1 MTKPT
6 PGHPALGRFLAR
18 DDGTARLLL
27 VKAAAGTGRSW
38 FANSWVGDRHGE
50 VHDWSLGGI
59 DEEAELE
66 PLVARLHGDAEL
78 VSAILL
84 APSVSTL
91 ALASRFPSL
100 VAEHRDLLLDSWE
113 VEALANGQ
121 AGFDLSTSRKIHEI
135 TGGWLGAVRVLVKD
149 PADHFAARQVIRSG
163 LAVWMQQ
170 QDHLLALCEAAYLP
184 KFDVETVESFY
195 GEFSPVVHTLG
206 ELVESGLLQPDGHG
220 GWTMP
225 VMVRQVLTELAGS
238 LGRERIDILERA
250 AAEAMA
256 LTHGVPAAVE
266 SALQRRWWPTLQNL
280 LLDHWTDLFMKD
292 PAKLGAVTAKV
303 PRFIM
308 EQAEY
313 LTVALRMIGMAGK
326 EGMELQLPAFK
337 PDYASDRM
345 AQRLYRDTERLY
357 RKPNGRAVTVGML
370 EMFHLRLGGFFSEAG
385 VAAQRLR
392 RALQRAVETDR
403 IRPTLAAFAELQ
415 AGISLQLAG
424 REIEARQAYEMAYH
438 RAQTTGK
445 EFLLA
450 DAAGKLSLLNALEGD
465 RVAAN
470 HWLEKHEAA
479 IEKVGWGRKTI
490 SHAAAMASGYLAVV
504 RLDFEAVE
512 GILDSLPPMPD
523 NDEFWAVHAYLIA
536 MQRIQAKIPE
546 AARRLVYSLRE
557 ERAFSAASPL
567 AGRMLDEALLFAVI
581 FEDGRVTDE
590 LALTYGDSVMLA
602 YGHLN
607 AGQPDAALA
616 ELQKVP
622 EDSRSRRRG
631 NLAIYCEIAAR
642 NPGVPT
648 AEGVQRVS
656 RLYQDSGNLAEISLL
671 MRVPGWF
678 QVLEQ
683 LDLEPGEIERLF
695 PEESPAPEPL
705 LRRPVLTP
713 REQEILGQL
722 RSGLTRRQMAE
733 TGFRSEN
740 TVKTQ
745 IRSLYRKLDV
755 SDLDQ
760 ALERAR
766 ILGL

>member
-6 PGHPALGRFLAR
+6 PKHPALERFLAR
-18 DDGTARLLL
+18 DDGASRLLL
-27 VKAAAGTGRSW
+27 VKAAAGTGRRW

-50 VHDWSLGGI
+50 VHDWSLGNI
-59 DEEAELE
+59 DEEIEFE
-66 PLVARLHGDAEL
+66 TVVGRLHEDPDL
-78 VSAILL
+78 VLALLL
-84 APSVSTL
+84 APAISTL
-91 ALASRFPSL
+91 VLASRFPSL
-100 VAEHRDLLLDSWE
+100 VAEHRDLLLEFRE
-113 VEALANGQ
+113 VAALANGQ
-121 AGFDLSTSRKIHEI
+121 AGHDPKTSGKIHEL
-135 TGGWLGAVRVLVKD
+135 TGGWLGAVIVLVKD
-149 PADHFAARQVIRSG
+149 PAEHIAAGQVIRRG
-163 LAVWMQQ
+163 LAVWMQH
-170 QDHLLALCEAAYLP
+170 QDHILALCEAAYLP
-184 KFDVETVESFY
+184 KFDAEIVESFY
-195 GEFSPVVHTLG
+195 GEFSPVVHTLD
-206 ELVESGLLQPDGHG
+206 ELVKSGLVQSDGQG

-225 VMVRQVLTELAGS
+225 AMVRQVLTELAGS
-238 LGRERIDILERA
+238 LGRERIDILEQA

-256 LTHGVPAAVE
+256 LTHGAPAAVDA
-266 SALQRRWWPTLQNL
+266 ALERRWWPTMQNL
-280 LLDHWTDLFMKD
+280 LLDHWTDMFMKD
-292 PAKLGAVTAKV
+292 PAKLGAVAAKV

-313 LTVALRMIGMAGK
+313 LTVALRMIDMAGK
-326 EGMELQLPAFK
+326 EGMELQIPAFK

-357 RKPNGRAVTVGML
+357 RKPNARAVTVGML
-370 EMFHLRLGGFFSEAG
+370 EMFHLRLGGFFGEAG

-392 RALQRAVETDR
+392 MALRHAVETHR

-424 REIEARQAYEMAYH
+424 RETEARQAYEMAYH
-438 RAQTTGK
+438 WAQTTGT

-465 RVAAN
+465 RVAAY
-470 HWLEKHEAA
+470 HWLEQHGAA
-479 IEKVGWGRKTI
+479 IGKIGWGRKTI
-490 SHAAAMASGYLAVV
+490 SHAATMANGYLAVV

-512 GILDSLPPMPD
+512 GILDTMPQVPD

-536 MQRIQAKIPE
+536 MQRIHAKIPE
-546 AARRLVYSLRE
+546 AARRVIYSLRE
-557 ERAFSAASPL
+557 ERAYSAASPMAERL
-567 AGRMLDEALLFAVI
+567 LDEALLIAAI
-581 FEDGRVTDE
+581 FEGGSGADD
-590 LALTYGDSVMLA
+590 LASTYGDSVMLA
-602 YGHLN
+602 YVHLCG
-607 AGQPDAALA
+607 GQPDAALA
-616 ELQKVP
+616 ELQKMQEGSGV
-622 EDSRSRRRG
+622 RRRG
-631 NLAIYCEIAAR
+631 NLATFCDIAAR

-648 AEGVQRVS
+648 SESVQRVS
-656 RLYQDSGNLAEISLL
+656 RLYKDSGNLAEMSLL

-683 LDLEPGEIERLF
+683 LELEPGEIERLI
-695 PEESPAPEPL
+695 PAEAVAPEPL
-705 LRRPVLTP
+705 LRRLVLTP

-722 RSGLTRRQMAE
+722 RSGMTRRQIAE

-745 IRSLYRKLDV
+745 IRSLYRKLEV